1 MSVSS
6 AGRDADALSLAKIAS
21 YEDPN
26 KTSSQHSRESRW
38 KRIVQKFSLNKDPAA
53 KLPKSYVPLTE
64 RNLTEFFNPDY
75 NDEHDAFHKT
85 EAVEGA
91 LPIDA
96 NSPQKPPYGLY
107 AEKLSGTAFTA
118 PRHENQQTWLY
129 RILPASA
136 HSAFSPRE
144 SRTYNTNPESKPHE
158 KFFQIPNQLRWDP
171 FDMDESVDWVH
182 SLHLVAGAGDP
193 ATKSGIGIFIFAAG
207 RDMDPHSAFYSADGD
222 FLIVPQHGVLD
233 IQTELGKLLVRPNEI
248 CVIPRGVRYRVTLPE
263 GPVRGY
269 ILELYQGHFTLPELG
284 PIGSNGLA
292 NARDFQAPVAYFDED
307 NDGSNTY
314 TLLSKFAGHLF
325 EAKQDHTPFDVVAW
339 HGLYYPYK
347 YDLGRFNTI
356 GSVSFDHPDPSIY
369 TVLTA
374 PSHGSAGTAVADF
387 VIFPP
392 RWLVAEDTFRPPW
405 FHRNTMSEFM
415 GLIGGQYDAKEGG
428 GFQPAGASLHNV
440 MSAHG
445 PDAATHEK
453 ASNAELKPAK
463 VGEGSMAFMF
473 ESHLM
478 VGVTEWGLKKC
489 AKVQEAYNEESWVPL
504 KPRFRRPEK
513 GGEVKNGTDGA
524 ATEGG
529 IGDKKQVPHWTD

>member
-6 AGRDADALSLAKIAS
+6 AGRDADALSLAKIVS

-38 KRIVQKFSLNKDPAA
+38 KRIVQKLSLNKDPAA

-64 RNLTEFFNPDY
+64 RNLTELFNPDY
-75 NDEHDAFHKT
+75 NDEHDAFHKRQ
-85 EAVEGA
+85 
-91 LPIDA
+91 L
-96 NSPQKPPYGLY
+96 PQKPPYGLY

-118 PRHENQQTWLY
+118 PRHENQQSWLY

-207 RDMDPHSAFYSADGD
+207 RDMDAHSAFYSADGD

-248 CVIPRGVRYRVTLPE
+248 CVIPRGIRYR
-263 GPVRGY
+263 
-269 ILELYQGHFTLPELG
+269 LG

-292 NARDFQAPVAYFDED
+292 NARDFQAPVAFFDED

-374 PSHGSAGTAVADF
+374 PSHGAAGTAVADF
-387 VIFPP
+387 VIFPALARRGRYLP
-392 RWLVAEDTFRPPW
+392 PALVPPQ
-405 FHRNTMSEFM
+405 HDER
-415 GLIGGQYDAKEGG
+415 
-428 GFQPAGASLHNV
+428 PAGASLHNV

-473 ESHLM
+473 ESFLM

-504 KPRFRRPEK
+504 KARFRRPEK
-513 GGEVKNGTDGA
+513 GGEKEVGVVENGQNGGKA
-524 ATEGG
+524 EGG
-529 IGDKKQVPHWTD
+529 LGIRLRCRIGRIEGQKERGLDVLWLSKSVGLAILGM